1 MTENNQKI
9 QYLIY
14 KPNDSGDFYR
24 TEISFEGSNW
34 ERHHIEGNTTHIY
47 ADRNNKQNPLHSS
60 ITKRMK
66 ILVANIG
73 KYYEGNAK
81 SFTFGSL
88 PIVLSKDSTKY
99 QINGQTK
106 SLAEISD
113 ILARILYKSIFET
126 DPIKL
131 MQYFMSRL
139 DMPEAVSYVI
149 ENRLPYFFFENF
161 NKINVRLNVMQIDD
175 NSCAIE
181 ISDGVWGEI
190 SFKDLTTYYNY
201 YVLGKKRGSWKNLS
215 PQSLYER
222 LMGHRPKDSDV
233 KVMLEFLKQNRQ
245 QDIVE
250 KRAVQLMHD
259 LVKQYPEK
267 IKLTYDTDG
276 KIIMYVRGRGYDWK
290 LSESTY
296 KSEIQNVSTYVWQPS
311 HPVYDE
317 EGELIEKAA
326 SWRGPICID
335 NMARGSS
342 TGDQFAARALALIN
356 DTLTVAIVST
366 IRRYLIAP
374 ENEYRVDLNAL

>member
-1 MTENNQKI
+1 MEKQCI
-9 QYLIY
+9 SFYIY
-14 KPNDSGDFYR
+14 KPNDSGQYYTARIYFDGTQTDRYVIG
-24 TEISFEGSNW
+24 TNSAN
-34 ERHHIEGNTTHIY
+34 IY
-47 ADRNNKQNPLHSS
+47 ADRKNTQNPLHFS
-60 ITKRMK
+60 ITKKMK
-66 ILVANIG
+66 EMVTAIG
-73 KYYEGNAK
+73 KHFDGSPK
-81 SFTFGSL
+81 SFKFGSL
-88 PIVLSKDSTKY
+88 PIVLSREGTKY

-113 ILARILYKSIFET
+113 ILARILYKSVFEE
-126 DPIKL
+126 DPVKL
-131 MQYFMSRL
+131 MKYFMSRL

-161 NKINVRLNVMQIDD
+161 RKIEVRLNVMQIDD
-175 NSCAIE
+175 DSCAIE
-181 ISDGVWGEI
+181 IADGVWGEI

-233 KVMLEFLKQNRQ
+233 KVMIEFLKQNRQ

-250 KRAVQLMHD
+250 KRALELMHD

-276 KIIMYVRGRGYDWK
+276 RAVMFVRGRGYDWK

-311 HPVYDE
+311 HPQYDD
-317 EGELIEKAA
+317 EGNVIEVKPT
-326 SWRGPICID
+326 WRGPICID

-342 TGDQFAARALALIN
+342 TGDQFAARALALLN
-356 DTLTVAIVST
+356 DTLTVTIVST
-366 IRRYLIAP
+366 IQRYLIAK
-374 ENEYRVDLNAL
+374 ENEYRVDFNAV

>member
-1 MTENNQKI
+1 MGKQCI
-9 QYLIY
+9 SFYIY
-14 KPNDSGDFYR
+14 KPNDSGQYYTARIYFD
-24 TEISFEGSNW
+24 GSDTDRYVIGTNSL
-34 ERHHIEGNTTHIY
+34 NIY
-47 ADRNNKQNPLHSS
+47 ADRKNTQNPLHFS
-60 ITKRMK
+60 ISKKMK
-66 ILVANIG
+66 EMVTAFG
-73 KYYEGNAK
+73 KHFNGSAK
-81 SFTFGSL
+81 SFKFGSL
-88 PIVLSKDSTKY
+88 PIVLSKEGTKY

-113 ILARILYKSIFET
+113 ILARVLYKSIFEE
-126 DPIKL
+126 DPVKL

-161 NKINVRLNVMQIDD
+161 RKIEVRLNVMQIDD
-175 NSCAIE
+175 DSCAIE
-181 ISDGVWGEI
+181 IADGVWGEI

-233 KVMLEFLKQNRQ
+233 KVMIEFLKQNRQ

-250 KRAVQLMHD
+250 KRAIELMHD

-276 KIIMYVRGRGYDWK
+276 RAVMYVRGRGYDWK

-311 HPVYDE
+311 HTTYDD
-317 EGELIEKAA
+317 EGNAIEPKPT
-326 SWRGPICID
+326 WRGPICID

-342 TGDQFAARALALIN
+342 TGDQFAARALALLN
-356 DTLTVAIVST
+356 DTLTVTIVST
-366 IRRYLIAP
+366 IQRYLIAKQ
-374 ENEYRVDLNAL
+374 NEYRVDFNAV